1 MPISARNKLTGKVV
15 SVETGMI
22 TAKVQLD
29 VGGQKLTSIISKDAV
44 NELGLKEGD
53 SVDAL
58 IKATSVMLMN

>member
-1 MPISARNKLTGKVV
+1 MPISARNKLTGKVM
-15 SVETGMI
+15 SIETGMI

-29 VGGQKLTSIISKDAV
+29 VGGQKLTSIVSKDAV